1 MYNHD
6 PLCMWSTNATPD
18 PLPGHDCWDCELI
31 DKVRKDQTQRN
42 IEQVQ
47 RMCAHTKYEGCRPC
61 LHDQIA
67 EVMGAP
73 VSDTYVSAQDMLAK
87 CIAAV
92 EALPPKY
99 NESYL
104 HDMQSVLAA
113 LRALSANADS
123 DRNVSERRQEK
134 S

>member
-1 MYNHD
+1 MNQD
-6 PLCMWSTNATPD
+6 PLGPC
-18 PLPGHDCWDCELI
+18 H
-31 DKVRKDQTQRN
+31 
-42 IEQVQ
+42 
-47 RMCAHTKYEGCRPC
+47 HTHYEGGPHCV
-61 LHDQIA
+61 HTAYYQGS
-67 EVMGAP
+67 E
-73 VSDTYVSAQDMLAK
+73 DTLAK

>member
-1 MYNHD
+1 MSD
-6 PLCMWSTNATPD
+6 S
-18 PLPGHDCWDCELI
+18 
-31 DKVRKDQTQRN
+31 
-42 IEQVQ
+42 
-47 RMCAHTKYEGCRPC
+47 
-61 LHDQIA
+61 
-67 EVMGAP
+67 

-134 S
+134 P